1 MSVKGAG
8 VPRTVIVVGA
18 GIVGLSTAWYL
29 QRYGVGVTVVE
40 RDTVA
45 AGSSWGNAGWI
56 APGLTIPL
64 NDPSVFGH
72 GVRALLDPQAPLSIP
87 PTTDTGLLGFLAAF
101 AINSRR
107 STWERALVG
116 NVPLSSVS
124 LDAFTELTE
133 AGVGLKDGPKTEDA
147 PVTALFTSEKR
158 AAHLLM
164 ELDQVRAAGLPLS
177 YAALDGEA
185 ARSQS
190 PFVSGTVR
198 AGVRIDGQRYVNPG
212 LFTHALADSVRER
225 GGSVVEGFRVT
236 GVEARGDGFRLRSAH
251 GETESADS
259 VVVATG
265 AWLGRQ
271 GRPWGV
277 TVPLR
282 AGRGYSFT
290 APTDGPVPGPLY
302 LPEARVACT
311 PLAEGLRV
319 AGTMEFRDIDAP
331 LAADR
336 ISAIATS
343 AAPYLTGVDLEA
355 RTDTWVGSRPVTAD
369 GLPVIGATRIPGLY
383 VAGGHGM
390 WGFTQG
396 PATGRL
402 LARAVATGSVPAT
415 LRPFDP
421 LR

>member
-1 MSVKGAG
+1 MSGKGAE
-8 VPRTVIVVGA
+8 VPRTVVVVGA

-40 RDTVA
+40 RDTVSS
-45 AGSSWGNAGWI
+45 GSSWGNAGWI

-64 NDPSVFGH
+64 NEPSVFGH
-72 GVRALLDPQAPLSIP
+72 GLRALFDPKAALSIP

-101 AINSRR
+101 AFNSRR
-107 STWERALVG
+107 STWERALNG
-116 NVPLSSVS
+116 NTPLSSVS
-124 LDAFTELTE
+124 LDAFTELVE
-133 AGVGLKDGPKTEDA
+133 AGVGMQDGPKTEDA
-147 PVTALFTSEKR
+147 PITALFTNERR
-158 AAHLLM
+158 ATHLLM
-164 ELDQVRAAGLPLS
+164 ELDQMSAAGLPLS
-177 YAALDGEA
+177 YSALDRDTVRE
-185 ARSQS
+185 QS
-190 PFVSGTVR
+190 PFVSGAVR

-212 LFTHALADSVRER
+212 LFTHALADHVRGR
-225 GGSVVEGFRVT
+225 GGSIIENFRVT
-236 GVEARGDGFRLRSAH
+236 GVEAHGNGFRLRSAH
-251 GETESADS
+251 GESESADA
-259 VVVATG
+259 VVFATG

-271 GRPWGV
+271 GRPWGI

-290 APTDGPVPGPLY
+290 SPTTGPVPGPLY

-331 LAADR
+331 LYQARIDSIAA
-336 ISAIATS
+336 S
-343 AAPYLTGVDLEA
+343 AAPYLNGVDLDT
-355 RTDTWVGSRPVTAD
+355 RTDEWVGSRPVTAD
-369 GLPVIGATRIPGLY
+369 GLPLIGATRIPGLY

-390 WGFTQG
+390 WGFCQG

-402 LARAVATGSVPAT
+402 LARAVATGNTPESM
-415 LRPFDP
+415 RPFDP

>member
-1 MSVKGAG
+1 MSGKGAE

-40 RDTVA
+40 RDTVSS
-45 AGSSWGNAGWI
+45 GSSWGNAGWI

-64 NDPSVFGH
+64 NEPSVFGH
-72 GVRALLDPQAPLSIP
+72 GLRALLDPNAALSIP
-87 PTTDTGLLGFLAAF
+87 PTTDTGLLGFLGAF
-101 AINSRR
+101 AFNSRR
-107 STWERALVG
+107 SSWERALNG
-116 NVPLSSVS
+116 NTPLSSVS
-124 LDAFTELTE
+124 LDAFTELVE
-133 AGVGLKDGPKTEDA
+133 AGVGMQDGPKTEDA
-147 PVTALFTSEKR
+147 PITALFTSEKR

-164 ELDQVRAAGLPLS
+164 ELDQMRAAGLPLS
-177 YAALDGEA
+177 YSALDRNTVRE
-185 ARSQS
+185 QS
-190 PFVSGTVR
+190 PFVSGSVR

-212 LFTHALADSVRER
+212 LFTHALADHVRGR
-225 GGSVVEGFRVT
+225 GGSIIENFRVT
-236 GVEARGDGFRLRSAH
+236 GVEAHGDGFRLRSAH
-251 GETESADS
+251 GESESADA

-290 APTDGPVPGPLY
+290 SPTTGPVPGPLY

-331 LAADR
+331 LYPAR
-336 ISAIATS
+336 IDSIATS
-343 AAPYLTGVDLEA
+343 AAPYLTGVDLDR
-355 RTDTWVGSRPVTAD
+355 RTDEWVGSRPVTAD
-369 GLPVIGATRIPGLY
+369 GLPLIGATRIPGLY

-402 LARAVATGSVPAT
+402 LARAVATGNTPASM
-415 LRPFDP
+415 RPFDP